1 MSLLGTKAGDAYLL
15 GQIAGVTTDT
25 KLVLHLSTNARAPTY
40 DDTVASWT
48 EASGSGYVTVDLLW
62 SAVTITTADPFSY
75 FQWGVY
81 NYAFTGSIDVTGYFI
96 TDPAGAVVVMPRR
109 SRRPGRSAVPAALQH
124 CKPPSACS
132 KECSESVDV
141 PYRVV
146 EVCWVLPRSH
156 VYYTCRRL
164 VRRGRPSRLAL
175 SSFGDGKLQVENVSL
190 SQIAVAAANPGVSKA
205 HEV

>member
-96 TDPAGAVVVMPRR
+96 TDPAGAVVV
-109 SRRPGRSAVPAALQH
+109 SAEEIT
-124 CKPPSACS
+124 PP
-132 KECSESVDV
+132 
-141 PYRVV
+141 
-146 EVCWVLPRSH
+146 W
-156 VYYTCRRL
+156 
-164 VRRGRPSRLAL
+164 
-175 SSFGDGKLQVENVSL
+175 SFGSSGGPATLQATIGL
-190 SQIAVAAANPGVSKA
+190 Q
-205 HEV
+205 